1 MKKDMGKRV
10 GKLLVFCLAG
20 IIVLITAACGAEGE
34 SGNNLIAFEEDDEKV
49 INLFGPMEKSN
60 PNAEN
65 IARTAFDLTVAI
77 AEEKLGLTVEYRT
90 YTAENYQEKTYD
102 DVALDRVRNHMDDL
116 YLLNPDTIQVLG
128 EEGMLLDLSV
138 LDSAEN
144 LREVVRTANTVDG
157 KLVAIP
163 QEVVVHGLFVNKDMF
178 DKYNLVLPETPEDL
192 LECCRGFQENG
203 IETPVGANRWWLEN
217 FVFAIGYAD
226 LYNGGNT
233 SAEIEELNR
242 GERKYSDYM
251 RPGFEFL
258 QELIDNGYID
268 AETAYTYEAIEGEG
282 PDFLA
287 QKTPIVMAYWGAANA
302 ETAYG
307 NPDFELQVIGFPSS
321 RGQMPVVSMT
331 GYGICAEAENLE
343 DTIKTLDVLLSD
355 EALQLYA
362 ETNKVISPS
371 QNVEVEC
378 IPALKPLY
386 DRVQD
391 NVYVLGSNAGMKV
404 EQWGNTCL
412 IVRELLNGAT
422 VDECMAMLDQ
432 LQEETLK

>member
-102 DVALDRVRNHMDDL
+102 DVTLDRVRNHMDDL

-163 QEVVVHGLFVNKDMF
+163 QEVVVHRSEERRVGK
-178 DKYNLVLPETPEDL
+178 
-192 LECCRGFQENG
+192 ECR
-203 IETPVGANRWWLEN
+203 L
-217 FVFAIGYAD
+217 
-226 LYNGGNT
+226 
-233 SAEIEELNR
+233 
-242 GERKYSDYM
+242 
-251 RPGFEFL
+251 
-258 QELIDNGYID
+258 
-268 AETAYTYEAIEGEG
+268 
-282 PDFLA
+282 
-287 QKTPIVMAYWGAANA
+287 
-302 ETAYG
+302 
-307 NPDFELQVIGFPSS
+307 
-321 RGQMPVVSMT
+321 
-331 GYGICAEAENLE
+331 
-343 DTIKTLDVLLSD
+343 
-355 EALQLYA
+355 
-362 ETNKVISPS
+362 
-371 QNVEVEC
+371 
-378 IPALKPLY
+378 
-386 DRVQD
+386 
-391 NVYVLGSNAGMKV
+391 
-404 EQWGNTCL
+404 
-412 IVRELLNGAT
+412 
-422 VDECMAMLDQ
+422 
-432 LQEETLK
+432 